1 MTTIKY
7 VQFAYIILCEDH
19 SGYDLKNERVREHR
33 KEILEVAQ
41 TKMPLQKA
49 VGPMVERFIH

>member
-1 MTTIKY
+1 MFNLNILFY
-7 VQFAYIILCEDH
+7 VIIQD
-19 SGYDLKNERVREHR
+19 ERVREHR